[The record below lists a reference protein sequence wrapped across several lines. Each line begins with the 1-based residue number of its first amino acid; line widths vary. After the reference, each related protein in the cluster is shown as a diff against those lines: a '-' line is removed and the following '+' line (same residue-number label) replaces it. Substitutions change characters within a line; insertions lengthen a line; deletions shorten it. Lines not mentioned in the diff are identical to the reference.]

1 MPLVL
6 RPWKDSDRQLFAE
19 LSADPEV
26 MKYLMPFPAR
36 KASDA
41 WIDSQQDHLAKDGFC
56 LWAVELAETAE
67 FIGAVGLL
75 RVGYEAH
82 FTPAVEV
89 GWRLA
94 RKFWGRG
101 YAPEAAEPALQFGFE
116 DRKLGEIVAMT
127 VPMNVNS
134 QRVTMKVGMSR
145 DPADDFDHPLVPEGH
160 PLRRHVLH
168 RLSCND
174 WLEIRET

>member
-1 MPLVL
+1 M
-6 RPWKDSDRQLFAE
+6 Q
-19 LSADPEV
+19 
-26 MKYLMPFPAR
+26 YLMPFPAR
-36 KASDA
+36 EASDA
-41 WIDSQQDHLAKDGFC
+41 WIDGQQDHLAKDGFC
-56 LWAVELAETAE
+56 FWAVELAESAE

-94 RKFWGRG
+94 RKFWGQG
-101 YAPEAAEPALQFGFE
+101 YAPEAAEAALRFGFE
-116 DRKLGEIVAMT
+116 YRHLREIVAMT

-134 QRVTMKVGMSR
+134 QRVMTKIGMSR

-160 PLRRHVLH
+160 PLRRHVLY
-168 RLSCND
+168 RLSRND
-174 WLEIRET
+174 WPESRETR